1 MSNQRQIAIIL
12 ILSAIVLL
20 VPTFTGTASSESSEI
35 TFFAGG
41 FLGDSFVN
49 VPSPLFPRVEAV
61 FDDEFTGGIRY
72 AYFFTDH
79 FAVEVGGGFTPTSIL
94 AQGNFDGGV
103 TNASSVFAV
112 DTYVLHANLLA
123 HLYRGP
129 VIPFVTGGVGAV
141 HFRFDTHRFGF
152 VSPSE
157 TDFAWNAGA
166 GLKIPIRRTTALR
179 SDVRY
184 FWTNPEFSTQGTSRF
199 LEISGGVS
207 ILFDF

>member
-1 MSNQRQIAIIL
+1 MNLKRWIITAGFLL
-12 ILSAIVLL
+12 ILLFAVGIKQGSA
-20 VPTFTGTASSESSEI
+20 ESSEI

-41 FLGDSFVN
+41 FLGDAFIST
-49 VPSPLFPRVEAV
+49 PSVLFPSVEAV

-72 AYFFTDH
+72 AYFLNNH
-79 FAVEVGGGFTPTSIL
+79 LAIELGGGFTPASV
-94 AQGNFDGGV
+94 ASNASFSGGV
-103 TNASSVFAV
+103 TRASSVVRV

-141 HFRFDTHRFGF
+141 HFGFDTFRFGF
-152 VSPSE
+152 AKPSE

-166 GLKIPIRRTTALR
+166 GFKIPVRRTTALR
-179 SDVRY
+179 VDARY
-184 FWTNPEFSTQGTSRF
+184 YWLKPEFSVKDTSRF
-199 LEISGGVS
+199 LELSGGVS